1 VVSNRFAALAKQD
14 HRTIFRISMKILT
27 LPNIL
32 TLIRLILSPIALPVL
47 LAYLLPLNIWE
58 VNFALAGLFVLF
70 GITDYFDGYFA
81 RRYAQESLIG
91 GLLDPIAD
99 KFLLYSTLI
108 GLLAANKIYFFW
120 VVLLIGREFF
130 IMGVR
135 LVALEHQYSIPVSY
149 LAKLKT
155 AITMLCLTYI
165 IYNPYHQLGLMG
177 AFYANLI
184 EYALLATAIGLSLL
198 TAKQYFNRFM
208 VRLNL
213 PPFAPTHLSIR
224 NR

>member
-1 VVSNRFAALAKQD
+1 
-14 HRTIFRISMKILT
+14 MKLFT
-27 LPNIL
+27 LPNTL
-32 TLIRLILSPIALPVL
+32 TLIRLVLSPLALPVL
-47 LAYLLPLNIWE
+47 LVYLLPLNILWIN
-58 VNFALAGLFVLF
+58 VSLALLFVVF

-130 IMGVR
+130 IMALR
-135 LVALEHQYSIPVSY
+135 LVALENKYSIPVSY
-149 LAKLKT
+149 LAKFKT
-155 AITMLCLTYI
+155 AVTMVCLTYI

-177 AFYANLI
+177 AFSANLI
-184 EYALLATAIGLSLL
+184 EYALLAIAISLSLF
-198 TAKQYFNRFM
+198 TAKQYFDGFM
-208 VRLNL
+208 ARLRT
-213 PPFAPTHLSIR
+213 PHY
-224 NR
+224 

>member
-1 VVSNRFAALAKQD
+1 
-14 HRTIFRISMKILT
+14 MKLFT
-27 LPNIL
+27 LPNTL
-32 TLIRLILSPIALPVL
+32 TLIRLVLSPLALPVL
-47 LAYLLPLNIWE
+47 LVYLLPLNILWIN
-58 VNFALAGLFVLF
+58 VSLALLFVVF

-130 IMGVR
+130 IMGLR
-135 LVALEHQYSIPVSY
+135 LVALEHKYSISVSY
-149 LAKLKT
+149 LAKFKT
-155 AITMLCLTYI
+155 AVTMICLTYI

-177 AFYANLI
+177 AFSANLI
-184 EYALLATAIGLSLL
+184 EYALLATAIGFSLF
-198 TAKQYFNRFM
+198 TAKQYFDGFM
-208 VRLNL
+208 AKLKT
-213 PPFAPTHLSIR
+213 PHY
-224 NR
+224 

>member
-1 VVSNRFAALAKQD
+1 
-14 HRTIFRISMKILT
+14 MKLFT

-32 TLIRLILSPIALPVL
+32 TLIRLVLSPLALPVL
-47 LAYLLPLNIWE
+47 LVYLLPLNILWI
-58 VNFALAGLFVLF
+58 NISLALLFVVF

-130 IMGVR
+130 IMGLR
-135 LVALEHQYSIPVSY
+135 LVALEHKYSIPVSY
-149 LAKLKT
+149 LAKFKT
-155 AITMLCLTYI
+155 AVTMICLTYI

-177 AFYANLI
+177 AFRANLI
-184 EYALLATAIGLSLL
+184 EYALLATAISLSLF
-198 TAKQYFNRFM
+198 TAKQYFDGFM
-208 VRLNL
+208 TKLKT
-213 PPFAPTHLSIR
+213 PHY
-224 NR
+224 